1 MGSYGVLLVAAI
13 VVGLVAG
20 PVIERG
26 LLRFMYGRD
35 EIVLVLVTYAL
46 FLILEDFTKL
56 VFGVDPIMV
65 SEPYSLLGNL
75 DSGDLIYPVYSLVL
89 VVRCGPGRC
98 RAGLRDQPHP
108 PRQDVASP

>member
-13 VVGLVAG
+13 VVGLIAG
-20 PVIERG
+20 PLIERG

-56 VFGVDPIMV
+56 LFGVDPLLV
-65 SEPYSLLGNL
+65 AEPYSLLGNL
-75 DSGDLIYPVYSLVL
+75 ADRPPDLPGLQPGAGGRRRSSSASRWRWCSIARARA
-89 VVRCGPGRC
+89 RCCAR
-98 RAGLRDQPHP
+98 
-108 PRQDVASP
+108 